1 MSKLSS
7 FVLSAALVVLCIWL
21 DISLFP
27 NVARSV
33 FPSAAASVSNESASD
48 DATLDDPASAVVNAP
63 QGLSHAGKEFN
74 KSNGAIKDGDEN
86 SSREEKR
93 SDDSSAADQNPIQA
107 RLDSEYPTN
116 ENFVAEASEREL
128 TNPSLKAASFES
140 SKDEQ
145 NSNLETVSF
154 AKPQGG
160 KYVSIPGIEMDPIKT
175 ASFVENRGYARD
187 DVNSLDARVI
197 GVRRSTR

>member
-7 FVLSAALVVLCIWL
+7 FVLSVALVVLCIWL

-33 FPSAAASVSNESASD
+33 SPSADALVASESASD
-48 DATLDDPASAVVNAP
+48 DANLDDPASAVVNAP

-74 KSNGAIKDGDEN
+74 KSNGATKDGDSE
-86 SSREEKR
+86 SPREEKR
-93 SDDSSAADQNPIQA
+93 SDDADSSDQNPIQA
-107 RLDSEYPTN
+107 RLDSSYPTN

-128 TNPSLKAASFES
+128 TSPSVKAAAFDR
-140 SKDEQ
+140 SKNEQ
-145 NSNLETVSF
+145 DSCLETVSF

-160 KYVSIPGIEMDPIKT
+160 KYVSIPGIEMDPIRT
-175 ASFVENRGYARD
+175 AKFDSRGALRE
-187 DVNSLDARVI
+187 DVDSLDARVI
-197 GVRRSTR
+197 GARRSIK